1 MEAFRIPDNE
11 GGVLCIWR
19 LLFLLS
25 LCFPFL
31 THHLVPALVSAC
43 VPALFSFGLLVP
55 LVDYSVPKNIGLCPC
70 LCSACR
76 AISARVRYS
85 TALPHLLLFVIF
97 LISHV
102 YYICYFLLTM
112 YGHKGN
118 AGILSHVISCQLR
131 KTVISFLY
139 PIMFKKSIL

>member
-1 MEAFRIPDNE
+1 MRSPSK
-11 GGVLCIWR
+11 LHC
-19 LLFLLS
+19 
-25 LCFPFL
+25 
-31 THHLVPALVSAC
+31 THLVVDCALSSRRKTVFTLLRSVNKALVAAC
-43 VPALFSFGLLVP
+43 VPALFPFVLLMP

-70 LCSACR
+70 LCSACC

-112 YGHKGN
+112 SGHQGN
-118 AGILSHVISCQLR
+118 AGILSHVISCQLP

>member
-1 MEAFRIPDNE
+1 M
-11 GGVLCIWR
+11 
-19 LLFLLS
+19 
-25 LCFPFL
+25 
-31 THHLVPALVSAC
+31 
-43 VPALFSFGLLVP
+43 P

-70 LCSACR
+70 LRSACC

-112 YGHKGN
+112 YGHQGN
-118 AGILSHVISCQLR
+118 AGILSHVISCQLP

-139 PIMFKKSIL
+139 PIMFKKSILYKADGLHSDIMNLELPGFYYSFLTDSKYRSPRLWDLTL